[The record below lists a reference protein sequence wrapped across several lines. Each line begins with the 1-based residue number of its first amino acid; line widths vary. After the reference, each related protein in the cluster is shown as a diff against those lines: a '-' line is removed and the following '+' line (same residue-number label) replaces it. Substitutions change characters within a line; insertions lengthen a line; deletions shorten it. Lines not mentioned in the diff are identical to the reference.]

1 MTCLT
6 STESMYIQAKT
17 HLESLSPQSMCC
29 LGEVLDERA
38 CKVFEPDEAI
48 NIPPLYLPLHKLCLW
63 LLKLLYHGP
72 QVLLI

>member
-1 MTCLT
+1 
-6 STESMYIQAKT
+6 
-17 HLESLSPQSMCC
+17 MCC

-38 CKVFEPDEAI
+38 CQVFEPDEAI
-48 NIPPLYLPLHKLCLW
+48 NIPPPYLPLHKLCLW